1 MSEKKRKL
9 EKDDEEIEENMSE
22 RQSVKKQRVTVF
34 ADKDWEVDFVGK
46 VDRKLNERKN
56 SEKKR

>member
-1 MSEKKRKL
+1 MIKKWK
-9 EKDDEEIEENMSE
+9 SE
-22 RQSVKKQRVTVF
+22 RQSVKRQRVRVF
-34 ADKDWEVDFVGK
+34 ADEDWEVDFVGK

>member
-1 MSEKKRKL
+1 MMKKWK
-9 EKDDEEIEENMSE
+9 SE
-22 RQSVKKQRVTVF
+22 RQSVKRQRVRVF
-34 ADKDWEVDFVGK
+34 ADEDWEVDFVGK